1 MTMKK
6 PGLLARSLRD
16 LLYKEARIRTIA
28 GVCIGSTYIAVR
40 LDDDGLG
47 LAAVPVAALSGPEQE
62 VSFPPEASL
71 RGRPAAFLLDWLT
84 QSDHPRQ
91 KALALA
97 TANAL
102 IRQDHS
108 DFDGDALDAFHLTAD
123 DRVVMVGR
131 FTPLMAR
138 ITATGAALTV
148 LEKNPAKGMV
158 LPAEERR
165 RVLERGTV
173 AIITATAML
182 YDDLEEIL
190 SDLVRP
196 RHVSLLGPSTPMLP
210 EIFAL
215 TPVTHL
221 GGVKITDTDRVMSIV
236 AAGGGTRTMR
246 LGLEMTNM
254 VLKRGGQGDEMH
266 EPSPPLVRV

>member
-16 LLYKEARIRTIA
+16 LLHKEAQLRTITA
-28 GVCIGSTYIAVR
+28 VCIGSTYIAVR

-47 LAAVPVAALSGPEQE
+47 LAAMPVAALSPPQHAAT
-62 VSFPPEASL
+62 FPPEASL

-84 QSDHPRQ
+84 EGDHPRQ

-102 IRQDHS
+102 ICQDRI
-108 DFDGDALDAFHLTAD
+108 DFDGDALDAFHLTAAD
-123 DRVVMVGR
+123 TVVMVGR
-131 FTPLMAR
+131 FTPLIER
-138 ITATGAALTV
+138 INATGAALTV

-158 LPAEERR
+158 LPAGERR

-182 YDDLEEIL
+182 YGDLEEIL
-190 SDLVRP
+190 SDLGRP

-210 EIFAL
+210 ELFAL

-221 GGVKITDTDRVMSIV
+221 GGVRIIDTARIMSIV
-236 AAGGGTRTMR
+236 AAGGGTRAMR
-246 LGLEMTNM
+246 PGLEMTNM
-254 VLKRGGQGDEMH
+254 VLKKGARGNEKA
-266 EPSPPLVRV
+266 